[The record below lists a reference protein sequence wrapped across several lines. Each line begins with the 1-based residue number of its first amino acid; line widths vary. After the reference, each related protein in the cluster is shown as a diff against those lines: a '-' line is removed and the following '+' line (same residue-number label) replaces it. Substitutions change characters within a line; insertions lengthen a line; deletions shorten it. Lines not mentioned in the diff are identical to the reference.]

1 MTFCTDDFPTVSRT
15 EMWRELIAAK
25 VFGQEVSPVT
35 SAPFFAQANCLR
47 LGKVDLAYG
56 WSSPA
61 VYRRTQRLIAADGN
75 DDLVMVINIAGR
87 LEVTDDSRQSRT
99 LHELSATGFRCGK
112 QVALFSQAA
121 AYSNER
127 NHHATS
133 IRIPR
138 QELLRRAPQGE
149 RLILGRF
156 DSREEPFSLLLGYL
170 QLLRSNCPL
179 LQNTD
184 LARLAGDHILDMVT
198 LMLNPTRDARWEASQ
213 GGLRAARLSAVQ
225 SLLGRNFQ
233 DHELSVRK
241 VAGALGISER
251 YVQNLM
257 AETGESFTETVNRLR
272 LEHAQQMLG
281 EPRYRHWR
289 VSDVAFASGFS
300 DLAYFHRLFRRRFGD
315 SPGNFRTG
323 IKRNDHRR
331 TANETSNT

>member
-1 MTFCTDDFPTVSRT
+1 MTFCTDDFPAVSRT
-15 EMWRELIAAK
+15 EMWQELIAAK

-61 VYRRTQRLIAADGN
+61 VYRRTPRLIAADGN

-87 LEVTDDSRQSRT
+87 LEVTDDSHQSRT
-99 LHELSATGFRCGK
+99 LDELSATGFRCGK
-112 QVALFSQAA
+112 PVALFSQAT
-121 AYSNER
+121 AYSDER

-156 DSREEPFSLLLGYL
+156 DSRGEPFSLLLGYL
-170 QLLRSNCPL
+170 QLLRSTGTL
-179 LQNTD
+179 LQNAD

-198 LMLNPTRDARWEASQ
+198 LMLNPTRDARREAAH
-213 GGLRAARLSAVQ
+213 GGLRAGRLAALQRYIALNYRDFEISVGKAASA
-225 SLLGRNFQ
+225 LR
-233 DHELSVRK
+233 
-241 VAGALGISER
+241 ISER
-251 YVQNLM
+251 YVQSLM
-257 AETGESFTETVNRLR
+257 AETGSSFTETVNWHRLDLVR
-272 LEHAQQMLG
+272 GLLG
-281 EPRYRHWR
+281 DAGNQRQRI
-289 VSDVAFASGFS
+289 SDLAFDAGFR

-315 SPGNFRTG
+315 SPGAFRIG
-323 IKRNDHRR
+323 KDS
-331 TANETSNT
+331 ADEK